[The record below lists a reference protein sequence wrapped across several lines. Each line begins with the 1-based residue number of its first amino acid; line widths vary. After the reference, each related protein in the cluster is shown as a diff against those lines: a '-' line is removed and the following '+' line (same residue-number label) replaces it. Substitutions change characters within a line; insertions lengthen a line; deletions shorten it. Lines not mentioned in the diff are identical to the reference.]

1 MYMLLIDGTLQQGK
15 NNEFLDAWSKHILTL
30 LKKQDGFVDEILL
43 FEQGKGPGCVGLSL
57 WNTQEQCERYYREV
71 FPQAKNNGKRSGMQ
85 YERERLA
92 IPISNRLRKKLRKQ
106 QKSATIARGAFR
118 LCLWRRAGRYGT

>member
-15 NNEFLDAWSKHILTL
+15 NNEFLDAWSKQILTL

-43 FEQGKGPGCVGLSL
+43 FEQGKGRGCVGLSL

-71 FPQAKNNGKRSGMQ
+71 FPQAKNFVEHLLDGTPKVRSF
-85 YERERLA
+85 EVESSETFKIA
-92 IPISNRLRKKLRKQ
+92 ARK
-106 QKSATIARGAFR
+106 AA
-118 LCLWRRAGRYGT
+118 